1 MNAHW
6 GWMVRANLTTFNL
19 QPRSSSACWTAQLLS
34 AFQGLRGC
42 ELYVRAVQ
50 TGHAITMQELTAD
63 LKHRMRGVWRDAE
76 LVDPNTHNNKSA
88 IYHSW
93 FAIPF
98 SKNERKSIT
107 VPQYLHLDLSKH
119 VMCNVSNSACVRI
132 LWKSRQQRGL
142 KMVLAYVTNV
152 LVNMFRTSCML
163 IYFAKTIE
171 FVSWGNIF
179 PFCLHLFLRTFQQ
192 PKLFC
197 CNRSTTNLFMISFFS
212 RTIDFF
218 FFFEPMNLFVAG
230 RDQSAAD
237 QPNNLA
243 ERFTPIVT
251 IVRRSGVSIF
261 LRCRW
266 CKLLWQCT
274 LLGVRSSEGNP
285 VSWCFMKSTSVIQYS
300 QRSVATT
307 MSASGFVY
315 WMWKLPFLSS

>member
-76 LVDPNTHNNKSA
+76 LVDPNTHSNKLA
-88 IYHSW
+88 TYHSW
-93 FAIPF
+93 LAIPF
-98 SKNERKSIT
+98 SRNERMPIN
-107 VPQYLHLDLSKH
+107 VPRYLHLDLSKH

-152 LVNMFRTSCML
+152 LVKMNMFRTRCML
-163 IYFAKTIE
+163 FKFANTIE
-171 FVSWGNIF
+171 FVSWGNTS

-192 PKLFC
+192 PNPFC
-197 CNRSTTNLFMISFFS
+197 CDRSTTNLFIISFLS
-212 RTIDFF
+212 RKIDFF
-218 FFFEPMNLFVAG
+218 LLFL
-230 RDQSAAD
+230 SLWIYLW
-237 QPNNLA
+237 LA
-243 ERFTPIVT
+243 ETSQQPISQTNWLKVTPHCNHNHCNHCNWLDSPSKTEFLVPEQMHSPHTSLESPSATRYMT
-251 IVRRSGVSIF
+251 I
-261 LRCRW
+261 
-266 CKLLWQCT
+266 
-274 LLGVRSSEGNP
+274 
-285 VSWCFMKSTSVIQYS
+285 STCS
-300 QRSVATT
+300 
-307 MSASGFVY
+307 
-315 WMWKLPFLSS
+315 K